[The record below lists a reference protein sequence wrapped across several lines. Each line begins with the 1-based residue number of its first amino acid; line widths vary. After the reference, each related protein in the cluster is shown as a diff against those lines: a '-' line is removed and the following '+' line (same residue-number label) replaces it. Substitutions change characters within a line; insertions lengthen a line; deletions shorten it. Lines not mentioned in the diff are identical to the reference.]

1 MSSLSKEF
9 ECSSIKHAVC
19 TLVLYLCSVLLHY
32 QVCMATKV
40 DLKED
45 KKPKITRQSLFNSF
59 RVFRYIKPYMGQFIV
74 AMVLLVIGSLLF
86 MVFPGAAGEM
96 ANMAV
101 GKGKYNLNI
110 EVEDFWWI
118 FLIILVG
125 QGVLSYIRTILFTI
139 VSEKGMADLR
149 RDLYNKIISQSISF
163 FEERRVGELTSRITT
178 DIEQLQ
184 TTFSITLA
192 EFLRQ
197 VVTLVVGVIIIA
209 TITPKLSLLMLAT
222 FPVMVIIA
230 VVFGRYIRR
239 LSRNRQDKLAE
250 TNTIVEE
257 TFQTLSIVKSFTNE
271 WLESIRYSKSVAEV
285 VKISIEFAKVR
296 GLFFVFIIT
305 FLFGGLFFILWKGA
319 LMVKYG
325 QMEVGDLF
333 SFIIYTGILG
343 AAIASFGTLY
353 TTIASSIGA
362 TERVMSILDSGH
374 EINDLSGPTEPAPL
388 KGNIRYNNVKFS
400 YPSRK
405 DVEVLKGIDFE
416 IKQGEKIALVGQS
429 GSGKSTIVQLLMK
442 FYDFDSGD
450 ILLDG
455 KSIAD
460 YDVSALRAAIGI
472 VPQEVMLF
480 GGTIRENILYGKPSA
495 TEEELI
501 KAAERSNCLEFIE
514 NFPEKFQTIVGDRG
528 IKLSGGQRQRIAI
541 ARAILKD
548 PKVLILDEATS
559 SLDAGSE
566 RIVQDA
572 LDNLLEGRTAII
584 IAHRLATVR
593 DVDTIYVLDKGQI
606 AEKGSHT
613 ELINLENGIY
623 SNLARLQFDMNVI
636 SG

>member
-1 MSSLSKEF
+1 
-9 ECSSIKHAVC
+9 
-19 TLVLYLCSVLLHY
+19 
-32 QVCMATKV
+32 MATRANDTK
-40 DLKED
+40 DQ
-45 KKPKITRQSLFNSF
+45 KPKITRQSLLNSF
-59 RVFRYIKPYMGQFIV
+59 KVFRYIKPYLVQFIIG
-74 AMVLLVIGSLLF
+74 MFLLIVGSLLF

-101 GKGKYNLNI
+101 RKGKYNLNI

-125 QGVLSYIRTILFTI
+125 QGILSYIRTILFTI

-149 RDLYNKIISQSISF
+149 KDLYNKIITQSISF

-178 DIEQLQ
+178 DVEQLQ

-197 VVTLVVGVIIIA
+197 VVTIVVGIIILA
-209 TITPKLSLLMLAT
+209 ALTPKLSLLMLAT
-222 FPVMVIIA
+222 FPIIVITA
-230 VVFGRYIRR
+230 MVFGRYIRK
-239 LSRNRQDKLAE
+239 LSRKRQDKLAE

-257 TFQTLSIVKSFTNE
+257 TFQSLSIVKSFTNE
-271 WLESIRYSKSVAEV
+271 WLESIRYAKSVGEV
-285 VKISIEFAKVR
+285 VKISIDFAKVR

-305 FLFGGLFFILWKGA
+305 FLFGGLFFILWRGA

-343 AAIASFGTLY
+343 GAIASFGNLY
-353 TTIASSIGA
+353 TTIAGSVGA
-362 TERVMSILDSGH
+362 TERVMAILETEH
-374 EINDLSGPTEPAPL
+374 EVNQLDGPVEPAPL
-388 KGNIRYNNVKFS
+388 VGDIQYRDVRFS
-400 YPSRK
+400 YTSRK
-405 DVEVLKGIDFE
+405 DVEVLKGVDLE
-416 IKQGEKIALVGQS
+416 ILQGQKIALVGQS

-442 FYDFDSGD
+442 FYNIDSGE

-455 KSIAD
+455 KPIQD

-472 VPQEVMLF
+472 VPQEVILF

-495 TEEELI
+495 TEEELLL
-501 KAAERSNCLEFIE
+501 AAEKSNCLEFID
-514 NFPEKFQTIVGDRG
+514 NFPEKFETIVGDRG

-548 PKVLILDEATS
+548 PKILILDEATS
-559 SLDAGSE
+559 SLDAESE
-566 RIVQDA
+566 RIVQEA
-572 LDNLLEGRTAII
+572 LENLLEGRTAII

-593 DVDTIYVLDKGQI
+593 DVDTIYVLDKGKI
-606 AEKGSHT
+606 VEKGSHS
-613 ELINLENGIY
+613 ELINQESGIY
-623 SNLARLQFDMNVI
+623 SNLAKLQFDWV
-636 SG
+636 G

>member
-1 MSSLSKEF
+1 M
-9 ECSSIKHAVC
+9 V
-19 TLVLYLCSVLLHY
+19 
-32 QVCMATKV
+32 
-40 DLKED
+40 
-45 KKPKITRQSLFNSF
+45 
-59 RVFRYIKPYMGQFIV
+59 QFIIG
-74 AMVLLVIGSLLF
+74 MFLLIVGSLLF

-125 QGVLSYIRTILFTI
+125 QGILSYIRTILFTI

-149 RDLYNKIISQSISF
+149 KDLYNKIITQSISF

-178 DIEQLQ
+178 DVEQLQ

-197 VVTLVVGVIIIA
+197 IVNIIVGIIILA
-209 TITPKLSLLMLAT
+209 TLTPKLSLLMLAT
-222 FPVMVIIA
+222 FPIIVITA
-230 VVFGRYIRR
+230 MVFGRYIRK
-239 LSRNRQDKLAE
+239 LSRRRQDQLAE

-257 TFQTLSIVKSFTNE
+257 TFQSLSIVKSFTNE
-271 WLESIRYSKSVAEV
+271 WLESIRYAKSVGEV
-285 VKISIEFAKVR
+285 VKISIDFAKVR

-305 FLFGGLFFILWKGA
+305 FLFGGLFFILWRGA

-343 AAIASFGTLY
+343 GAIASIGNLY
-353 TTIASSIGA
+353 TAIAGSVGA
-362 TERVMSILDSGH
+362 TERVMAILETEH
-374 EINDLSGPTEPAPL
+374 EVNQLDGPVEPAPL
-388 KGNIRYNNVKFS
+388 VGDIQYRDVRFS
-400 YPSRK
+400 YTSRK
-405 DVEVLKGIDFE
+405 DVEVLKGVDLE
-416 IKQGEKIALVGQS
+416 ILQGQKIALVGQS

-442 FYDFDSGD
+442 FYNIDSGE

-455 KSIAD
+455 KPIQD

-472 VPQEVMLF
+472 VPQEVILF

-495 TEEELI
+495 TEEELLL
-501 KAAERSNCLEFIE
+501 AAEKSNCLEFID
-514 NFPEKFQTIVGDRG
+514 NFPEKFETIVGDRG

-548 PKVLILDEATS
+548 PKILILDEATS
-559 SLDAGSE
+559 SLDAESE
-566 RIVQDA
+566 RIVQEA
-572 LDNLLEGRTAII
+572 LENLLEGRTAII

-593 DVDTIYVLDKGQI
+593 DVDTIYVLDKGKI
-606 AEKGSHT
+606 VEKGSHS
-613 ELINLENGIY
+613 ELINQESGIY
-623 SNLARLQFDMNVI
+623 SNLAKLQFDWV
-636 SG
+636 G